1 MYVCICVFMC
11 ASINM
16 GVALNNDSRGY
27 VDGWDHLCR
36 IISLEHFLTGG
47 FMGGVNPPEND
58 FQFDVTDVPDL
69 FSHVAMS

>member
-1 MYVCICVFMC
+1 MIPGGTSMGGIIYVESFLW
-11 ASINM
+11 N
-16 GVALNNDSRGY
+16 
-27 VDGWDHLCR
+27 
-36 IISLEHFLTGG
+36 HFLTGG